1 MHISGLS
8 GLREKRKYLVKMGA
22 TWGRKEKDANW
33 EKEKQLKMGEKHRE
47 FMSTQSR
54 IHFWCAGLMAL
65 PLPEGS
71 SLTHHKAQV
80 WLT

>member
-47 FMSTQSR
+47 FMSTQQN
-54 IHFWCAGLMAL
+54 
-65 PLPEGS
+65 PLLVCRSDGS
-71 SLTHHKAQV
+71 PSP
-80 WLT
+80 